1 MDLQTSALVI
11 IALLALI
18 SLAYFA
24 VRRFSKVA
32 AGTGVFTKITASCF
46 RILITGTTD
55 KFTYKAGF
63 LLLSN
68 KAIQN
73 SDIKKV
79 TAILGSS
86 TGEGKFD
93 VTKKTSST
101 YPPVTTYYL
110 NAVCPIK
117 KTLTGPEFPVYNT
130 PGIDLTF
137 SFRID
142 FNDGTSDQIDDIKI
156 TPIDIEPC

>member
-11 IALLALI
+11 IALLAMI
-18 SLAYFA
+18 SIAYFA
-24 VRRFSKVA
+24 AQRFSKVA
-32 AGTGVFTKITASCF
+32 TVSGTFTRITQSCY
-46 RILITGTTD
+46 RIKVAGTTD
-55 KFTYKAGF
+55 SFIYKAGF

-68 KAIQN
+68 KAIKN

-93 VTKKTSST
+93 VTQKITPV
-101 YPPVTTYYL
+101 PPVTTYYL

-117 KTLTGPEFPVYNT
+117 KTLSGPEFPVYNT

-137 SFRID
+137 SVRID
-142 FNDGTSDQIDDIKI
+142 FSDGTNDQIDDIKI

>member
-18 SLAYFA
+18 TIIYFA
-24 VRRFSKVA
+24 ARRLSRIVTG
-32 AGTGVFTKITASCF
+32 AGIFTKITASCY

-55 KFTYKAGF
+55 RFTYKVGF
-63 LLLSN
+63 LLLSS
-68 KAIQN
+68 KAIQK

-79 TAILGSS
+79 TATLGSS
-86 TGEGKFD
+86 SGDGTFEI
-93 VTKKTSST
+93 TKKTTST
-101 YPPVTTYYL
+101 IPPVTTYYL

-130 PGIDLTF
+130 PGSDLTF
-137 SFRID
+137 SIGID
-142 FNDGTSDQIDDIKI
+142 FSDGTNERIDDIKI
-156 TPIDIEPC
+156 IPIDIEPC

>member
-18 SLAYFA
+18 TIFYFA
-24 VRRFSKVA
+24 AQRFLAKIETVSGTFTRITQSCYRMKV
-32 AGTGVFTKITASCF
+32 S
-46 RILITGTTD
+46 GTTD
-55 KFTYKAGF
+55 MFTYKAGF

-68 KAIQN
+68 KVIQI

-86 TGEGKFD
+86 SGEGKFAITEKALP
-93 VTKKTSST
+93 VPPYKT
-101 YPPVTTYYL
+101 YFL

-117 KTLTGPEFPVYNT
+117 KTLSGPEFPVYNT
-130 PGIDLTF
+130 PGADLTF
-137 SFRID
+137 SIRID
-142 FNDGTSDQIDDIKI
+142 FSDGTNDQIDDIKI
-156 TPIDIEPC
+156 IPIDIEPC